1 MVVEGLDVIKEV
13 ILNNVQ
19 VISVFYNDEDLKE
32 DGKLLLENCKKVCN
46 NLYKISNKTFESIR
60 TKENEVPIILVIK
73 FKEYSLND
81 IDTNK
86 HKLILVNDRIELPGN
101 IGTIYR
107 SAYASGVDLIINV
120 DPVTTIYKDKFLASS
135 RGCVFSVPTINTT
148 YEKRTA
154 RGLNLT
160 KNELNNLIY

>member
-1 MVVEGLDVIKEV
+1 MMEISRSNEKLKELKKLRNKGTDNLMVVEGLDVIKEA
-13 ILNNVQ
+13 ILNNAQ

-81 IDTNK
+81 IDANK

-101 IGTIYR
+101 LGTIYR
-107 SAYASGVDLIINV
+107 SAYASGINSINV
-120 DPVTTIYKDKFLASS
+120 GVAASIIMFDA
-135 RGCVFSVPTINTT
+135 GIKK
-148 YEKRTA
+148 EK
-154 RGLNLT
+154 
-160 KNELNNLIY
+160 I